1 MILPNK
7 YLTLEESLLGLSGL
21 ILQCLGRKR
30 WKIDILWANFQK
42 KYNQKL
48 GNAFPTFTK
57 FVYALDF
64 MYIANM
70 ITYNCDGEIY
80 NENLTANNS

>member
-42 KYNQKL
+42 KIQSK
-48 GNAFPTFTK
+48 
-57 FVYALDF
+57 
-64 MYIANM
+64 IR
-70 ITYNCDGEIY
+70 
-80 NENLTANNS
+80 